1 MWAHAFVQ
9 KFGGWIFG
17 DVMNTPGLVSLVVCT
32 RNRASQLSEC
42 LHTLEQLIP
51 GPPWELIVV
60 DNGSSDETPA
70 LLEQYTGSLP
80 LRLDREPRPGLG
92 RARNRGWRAA
102 QGELIAFT
110 DDDCYPSPDF
120 LRAIA
125 AAFAE
130 SDAIG
135 FVGGPVML
143 YDPLDV
149 HMSIKESLVYE
160 TFPAGSFIPAGAIH
174 GANFAFRRSTLE
186 MIDGF
191 DELFGAGAPF
201 FSAED
206 TDALGRALAAGWT
219 GVYNPRIVVTHNHGR
234 RGGGD
239 VALLARHYSR
249 GRGAYYAKALL
260 NSRQRYIYA
269 KSWYWAFRQQPWLM
283 SARELVAGLEY
294 LVRRVGQRV
303 TQG

>member
-1 MWAHAFVQ
+1 MMSSSCA
-9 KFGGWIFG
+9 
-17 DVMNTPGLVSLVVCT
+17 LSLVVCT
-32 RNRASQLSEC
+32 RNRVAQLSEC
-42 LHTLEQLIP
+42 LQVLERLLP
-51 GPPWELIVV
+51 GPSWELIVV
-60 DNGSSDETPA
+60 DNGSSDETPKF
-70 LLEQYTGSLP
+70 LKQYSGSLP
-80 LRLDREPRPGLG
+80 LQVVREPRPGLG
-92 RARNRGWRAA
+92 GARNRGWRAA

-149 HMSIKESLVYE
+149 HMSIKESLAYE
-160 TFPAGSFIPAGAIH
+160 TFPASSFIPAGAIH

-260 NSRQRYIYA
+260 NSRQRYTYA
-269 KSWYWAFRQQPWLM
+269 KSWYWAVRRQPWRNSM
-283 SARELVAGLEY
+283 HEIAAGIEY
-294 LVRRVGQRV
+294 LFRRLGPR
-303 TQG
+303 GARS